1 MRMIIIKS
9 TSTLVGDFLM
19 PLTLS
24 SSPALKTPV
33 QTAQQSAP
41 GRALSGEPP
50 AGGVNSTEILRG
62 EKAVAIHH
70 NGLTY
75 RLQATRLG
83 KLILTK

>member
-9 TSTLVGDFLM
+9 TSTLVGELIM
-19 PLTLS
+19 PLSLPLS
-24 SSPALKTPV
+24 HQLKPQTGLPATPAHTANNGSPT
-33 QTAQQSAP
+33 S
-41 GRALSGEPP
+41 
-50 AGGVNSTEILRG
+50 GVNSIDLLRG

-70 NGLTY
+70 NGLIY